1 MKPLLPTLKE
11 NPRYILFK
19 IISRKDVKSEAVK
32 REIMFECKKYLGE
45 LGISKANLKF
55 IKYNSKDNS
64 GIIKTNSKMLEET
77 KMSLLLIQK
86 LNKIKAKIE
95 IIKVSGMIKKL
106 A

>member
-19 IISRKDVKSEAVK
+19 IISRKDVKSEDVK

-55 IKYNSKDNS
+55 IKYNSTDKS

-86 LNKIKAKIE
+86 LKKIKSKIE

>member
-1 MKPLLPTLKE
+1 MKALLPTLKE

-19 IISRKDVKSEAVK
+19 LISRKDIKSEDVK

-55 IKYNSKDNS
+55 IRYNSNEKS

-86 LNKIKAKIE
+86 LSKIKAKIE

>member
-19 IISRKDVKSEAVK
+19 IISRKDVKSEDVK

-55 IKYNSKDNS
+55 IKYNSTDKS

>member
-19 IISRKDVKSEAVK
+19 IISRKDIKSEDVK
-32 REIMFECKKYLGE
+32 REIIFECKKYLGE

-55 IKYNSKDNS
+55 IKYNSTDKS

-86 LNKIKAKIE
+86 LNKIKSKIE